1 MYKWFIYCLC
11 LLILGCKTDPEDK
24 SRELIEVSNDTL
36 EDEALPLKSS
46 EELLD
51 VAPEHMG
58 GLTKRDGEYVI
69 MASDFIEATLK
80 DDYNSIQNV
89 LENYPETFVI
99 KKRKTADTPAKDRD
113 SIVSMTFKASLIEFR
128 KKEGSKDQLLLANFK
143 NELFLLQNGIRT
155 GLDRQE
161 VLAKFGI
168 TEQITQDTIQV
179 VTENN
184 DDKIVL
190 FLKKDTLIK
199 IEIVPEQKK

>member
-1 MYKWFIYCLC
+1 MYKWFIYCGC
-11 LLILGCKTDPEDK
+11 LLIMGCKTDSNDK
-24 SRELIEVSNDTL
+24 GRELIEVSSDTL

-80 DDYNSIQNV
+80 EDYNSIKNV
-89 LENYPETFVI
+89 LENYPSTFVI
-99 KKRKTADTPAKDRD
+99 KKRKTGDTPAKDRD
-113 SIVSMTFKASLIEFR
+113 TIVSMTFKASLIEFR
-128 KKEGSKDQLLLANFK
+128 KKEGSDDQLLIANLK
-143 NELFLLQNGIRT
+143 NELFLLQNGIRP

-168 TEQITQDTIQV
+168 TEQLTQDTIQV

-199 IEIVPEQKK
+199 IEIIPEQKK